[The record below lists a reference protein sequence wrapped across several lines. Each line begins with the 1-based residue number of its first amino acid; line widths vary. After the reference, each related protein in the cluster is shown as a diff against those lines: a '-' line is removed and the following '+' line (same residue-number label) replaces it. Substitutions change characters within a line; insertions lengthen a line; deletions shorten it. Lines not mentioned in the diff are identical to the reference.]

1 MSDPLAVVKDL
12 RKRVVTGE
20 DVPDAE
26 LKEAIEL
33 LHKFR
38 NNVEP
43 KATAASKTKA
53 TRVAKGKASDIDLSD
68 LLG

>member
-12 RKRVVTGE
+12 RKRVVAGE

-43 KATAASKTKA
+43 KAATASKAKAAKTAASK
-53 TRVAKGKASDIDLSD
+53 SDVDLSD

>member
-12 RKRVVTGE
+12 RKRVVNGE

-38 NNVEP
+38 NHVEP
-43 KATAASKTKA
+43 KAATASKDKATKAAASK
-53 TRVAKGKASDIDLSD
+53 SDVDLSD
-68 LLG
+68 LL